1 MSILAGY
8 TRSTDD
14 ENIVIG
20 TYDTMALA
28 EAAVASQTLSNVAS
42 YWLATFIDTDT
53 NEPNIFAYIDV

>member
-28 EAAVASQTLSNVAS
+28 EAAVALQTLSNVAS

-53 NEPNIFAYIDV
+53 NEPNIFAYIDP